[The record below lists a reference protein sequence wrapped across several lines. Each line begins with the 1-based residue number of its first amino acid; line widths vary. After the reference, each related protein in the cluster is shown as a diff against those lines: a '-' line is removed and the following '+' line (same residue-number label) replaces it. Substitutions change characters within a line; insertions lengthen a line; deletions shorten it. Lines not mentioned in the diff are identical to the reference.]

1 MKSDPAGKV
10 ALITGAGSG
19 IGRAIA
25 YRFAQMGIN
34 LALVGRTEKKLLD
47 TKSEIE
53 VCFPNIQVHI
63 VTGDLLDI
71 DFPRICIEKAL
82 ARFGQLDILVNNAG
96 LAQSQPFEEIT
107 LKEYERIMNT
117 NVRAPFL
124 LTQAAL
130 PVLKKSDFATVINI
144 ASVTAHKGYPL
155 QSIYS
160 ASKHALVGMSKA
172 LANEVYKQ
180 GIRVHLI
187 SPGGVFTDMVRI
199 SRPDLSEEG
208 MILPEDIAQIA
219 AFFLEHRTNAVIDE
233 IQVHRVGKEPFA

>member
-1 MKSDPAGKV
+1 MKSNPSGKV
-10 ALITGAGSG
+10 ALITGAGGG

-25 YRFAQMGIN
+25 HRFAQMGIK
-34 LALVGRTEKKLLD
+34 LVLVGRTEKKLLD

-53 VCFPNIQVHI
+53 SAFPEAQIHTI
-63 VTGDLLDI
+63 TGDLLNTA
-71 DFPRICIEKAL
+71 FPKACIEASL
-82 ARFGQLDILVNNAG
+82 AAFGRLDILVNNAG
-96 LAQSQPFEEIT
+96 LAQSQPFEEIA
-107 LKEYERIMNT
+107 LEEYERIMNT

-130 PVLKKSDFATVINI
+130 PALRKSDFATVLNI

-160 ASKHALVGMSKA
+160 ASKHALIGMSKA

-180 GIRVHLI
+180 NIRVHVI

-208 MILPEDIAQIA
+208 MILPEDIAELA
-219 AFFLEHRTNAVIDE
+219 AFFLEHRTNAVVDE